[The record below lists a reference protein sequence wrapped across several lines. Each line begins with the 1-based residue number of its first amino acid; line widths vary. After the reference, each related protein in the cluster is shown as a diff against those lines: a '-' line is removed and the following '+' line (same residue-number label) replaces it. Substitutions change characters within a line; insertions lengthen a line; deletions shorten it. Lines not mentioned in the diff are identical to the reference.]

1 MAVAGRR
8 WHRRPLPVVLIG
20 LMSVL
25 GASKASAQSATGEPI
40 NAATSQ
46 SQADA
51 VTQNEKALIDREV
64 LGRSS
69 LGSATAAGLTT
80 FTTGRLRGSDHDAL
94 RPPSDTTFSYD
105 TTESSAFANVV
116 VSVPGTVLG
125 GQMKLSG
132 FVGHNEVS
140 LDLKSNAFA
149 VLQPNQSGSA
159 SNQAVIAGGT
169 LLWSHLNTYA
179 LATVVGSWG
188 QTTLR
193 DSVDDCGYTVPPHPT
208 GCNHNRY
215 NFDTTGFL
223 GSVAA
228 GYVFDLAGPTGPK
241 LDLRGSVGYI
251 HNSGDPFKNVFGDQ
265 QTYTFSTWTGT
276 AAATVFSNMPLA
288 DGAYLRP
295 YIQGYVR
302 QEWGYR
308 STLDAIQSD
317 GTPLGVTH
325 LEQNHLYGGVDAGL
339 TYTQGDTTLGAAIYY
354 EASGDEHTLGGRL
367 GLSQKLDSLAAR
379 SKTFSW
385 SGFYVGLNGGMA
397 WGDARAT
404 TSAVCNDTHEIDPS
418 IDPAVDPDNPLAGP
432 NGVRC
437 PFATG
442 QLAVIGATGTGD
454 LSDRGFVGG
463 AQAGVNVQ
471 KGSLVFG
478 LEVDAQSFRL
488 GASRAATAADPNN
501 AANLIT
507 VATAFDTDWLFT
519 ARSRLGWAVTPNALL
534 YVTGGVAATE
544 LSVKNALSSS
554 ASLAQGSGAASGRV
568 VGWTVGA
575 GAEWA
580 LGSNWT
586 LRGEYLYLDFGKVTA
601 NAQVRD
607 PAHLESGTTNNM
619 ATTVDLT
626 AQVVRA
632 GLNYKF

>member
-1 MAVAGRR
+1 MSVLRRPSVCCGRRVRARCRAPARGPAAGHAIGHRPGDAPADGTPCDRRGLAEMGRLCAISPPSGTQHPHLSRSAGRCPASDPETVARARCRKQHPCTRNIQFCKALLPGWRQSLSRRARPTRKRHWFQVALWAQTVNAGRLPYRNSPSPNRPSRVRRSFVHASAYASLSKSIVLGRERTMAVAGRR

-25 GASKASAQSATGEPI
+25 GASEASAPSATGEPI
-40 NAATSQ
+40 HAATEQ
-46 SQADA
+46 SPADA

-69 LGSATAAGLTT
+69 LGNATAAGLTT

-149 VLQPNQSGSA
+149 VLEPNQSGSA
-159 SNQAVIAGGT
+159 SNKALIAGGT

-302 QEWGYR
+302 QEGGYR
-308 STLDAIQSD
+308 STLDGVQSD

-379 SKTFSW
+379 SKTF
-385 SGFYVGLNGGMA
+385 
-397 WGDARAT
+397 
-404 TSAVCNDTHEIDPS
+404 
-418 IDPAVDPDNPLAGP
+418 
-432 NGVRC
+432 
-437 PFATG
+437 
-442 QLAVIGATGTGD
+442 
-454 LSDRGFVGG
+454 
-463 AQAGVNVQ
+463 
-471 KGSLVFG
+471 
-478 LEVDAQSFRL
+478 
-488 GASRAATAADPNN
+488 
-501 AANLIT
+501 
-507 VATAFDTDWLFT
+507 
-519 ARSRLGWAVTPNALL
+519 
-534 YVTGGVAATE
+534 
-544 LSVKNALSSS
+544 
-554 ASLAQGSGAASGRV
+554 
-568 VGWTVGA
+568 
-575 GAEWA
+575 
-580 LGSNWT
+580 
-586 LRGEYLYLDFGKVTA
+586 
-601 NAQVRD
+601 
-607 PAHLESGTTNNM
+607 
-619 ATTVDLT
+619 
-626 AQVVRA
+626 
-632 GLNYKF
+632 